1 MIRRI
6 KWNFSQDWGA
16 LGTIIVLF
24 WVIVSFLIP
33 FMIWGIH
40 SKSHQAANDL
50 AAIKKLLQG
59 MAGEPVDKLADDG
72 LLRDL

>member
-1 MIRRI
+1 ME
-6 KWNFSQDWGA
+6 FLSGLGA

-40 SKSHQAANDL
+40 SKSHQVASDL

-59 MAGEPVDKLADDG
+59 MSGEPTQKPADD

>member
-1 MIRRI
+1 MD
-6 KWNFSQDWGA
+6 FLSGLGA
-16 LGTIIVLF
+16 LGTIVMLF

-33 FMIWGIH
+33 FVIWGIH

-59 MAGEPVDKLADDG
+59 MSGEPVEKPMDDD